1 MVIGQIWLNANP
13 ELHNHLRKVNE
24 ERSAA
29 FYATWRAVTAR
40 VGGLIEAVRR
50 FRRARETY
58 GPLSRLNDRQLQD
71 IGISRSEIGSIAQ
84 AVAVAPPGVGLTIA
98 ELRQIRQTAPAD
110 HDARVVPLAR
120 AEQRRGRGGSRAAPQ
135 PTSAVPAE
143 SGRVAA

>member
-13 ELHNHLRKVNE
+13 GLRDHLRKVKE

-29 FYATWRAVTAR
+29 FYATWRAVTAPAR
-40 VGGLIEAVRR
+40 GLIEAVRR
-50 FRRARETY
+50 ARRARETY

-71 IGISRSEIGSIAQ
+71 IGISRSEIGEIAQ

-98 ELRQIRQTAPAD
+98 ELRQSRQTAPAD
-110 HDARVVPLAR
+110 PDARVVPLVR
-120 AEQRRGRGGSRAAPQ
+120 ADQCRGSRAAPQ
-135 PTSAVPAE
+135 PTSAFPAE

>member
-13 ELHNHLRKVNE
+13 ELRDHLRKVNE

-29 FYATWRAVTAR
+29 FYATWRAVTAG

-50 FRRARETY
+50 ARRASETY
-58 GPLSRLNDRQLQD
+58 GRLSRLDDRQLQD

-84 AVAVAPPGVGLTIA
+84 AVAEATPGTGLTIA
-98 ELRQIRQTAPAD
+98 DLRRSRQTAPAG

-120 AEQRRGRGGSRAAPQ
+120 AEQRRGSRAAPQ
-135 PTSAVPAE
+135 PASAIPAE
-143 SGRVAA
+143 PGRAAA